1 MARVRRA
8 GTDDAALVH
17 QLLRERGASLATA
30 ESLTGGQLAAR
41 LTDVP
46 SASETYVGGV
56 VTYATELKLT
66 LLGVPRQLVLE
77 HGVVSGECV
86 RAMADGVRGLT
97 GADYA
102 IATTGVAGP
111 GEQEGKPAGT
121 VFVAVAGPGLVQVL
135 ALELP
140 GERAS
145 VQRRTCEEGLSAL
158 AEILRQEETPLR

>member
-1 MARVRRA
+1 MARGRRT
-8 GTDDAALVH
+8 GTDDAAFVH
-17 QLLRERGASLATA
+17 ELLRERGASLATA

-41 LTDVP
+41 LTAVP
-46 SASETYVGGV
+46 GASETYVGGV
-56 VTYATELKLT
+56 VTYATELKVR
-66 LLGVPRQLVLE
+66 LLGVAQELVDR
-77 HGVVSGECV
+77 HGVVSAECA
-86 RAMADGVRGLT
+86 RSMADGVRGLT

-135 ALELP
+135 ALELS